1 MTSFPL
7 AGFDGYTSRTFSF
20 KSTPDGDINVDV
32 VYPEVSDDSP
42 STVLLHYHG
51 GFLIIGD
58 RYSFLPYWLVHACAA
73 RKWIFVTPEY
83 RLIPETTAH
92 SSVDDAVDA
101 YNWVRS
107 SLPDLI
113 GRPVGS
119 VLLAGSSAGGYLA
132 LTAAVAVTQ
141 KPSALLLIYG
151 MLDPTGSR
159 YLTPGSNIFG
169 RPVIETEAILR
180 ELPKKRENETRKTI
194 SAHPPAADPT
204 QDSRQGLIA
213 ALHIDALFPDYIT
226 GVDGLSRAIGS
237 GGIGAIPDEHKRL
250 FPLSFGDLTNFPP
263 TMLLHGVNDSAVPV
277 DGSKTALEKLQAAGT
292 EVLPE
297 FPEDAEHGFDARAG
311 NLNVE
316 GADGDNVIAVE
327 SLRRAIRFLDSRK
340 TN

>member
-1 MTSFPL
+1 MASFPL

-32 VYPEVSDDSP
+32 VYPEDSDGSP

-58 RYSFLPYWLVHACAA
+58 RYSFLPYWLVHACAS

-132 LTAAVAVTQ
+132 LTTAVAVTQ

-159 YLTPGSNIFG
+159 YLTPGKRRFL
-169 RPVIETEAILR
+169 PTLLLR
-180 ELPKKRENETRKTI
+180 TRLK
-194 SAHPPAADPT
+194 
-204 QDSRQGLIA
+204 
-213 ALHIDALFPDYIT
+213 
-226 GVDGLSRAIGS
+226 
-237 GGIGAIPDEHKRL
+237 IPDK
-250 FPLSFGDLTNFPP
+250 D
-263 TMLLHGVNDSAVPV
+263 
-277 DGSKTALEKLQAAGT
+277 
-292 EVLPE
+292 
-297 FPEDAEHGFDARAG
+297 
-311 NLNVE
+311 
-316 GADGDNVIAVE
+316 
-327 SLRRAIRFLDSRK
+327 
-340 TN
+340 